1 MSKYMAYRNL
11 EPSYK
16 LNKQAIMVVAYMYT
30 VCIYIHA
37 QQVCTVYITTTVLMF
52 LLNKL

>member
-1 MSKYMAYRNL
+1 MSKYMAYTNL
-11 EPSYK
+11 EP
-16 LNKQAIMVVAYMYT
+16 NKQAIMVVAYMYT